1 MSAYLSFE
9 RLRKVVESRYVT
21 YRKKKYV
28 PRDENKK
35 VVIMIDDV
43 HLQGN
48 LKHNVIEFVRSWTQA
63 EGYFDVSAGYFKRV
77 GDFAV
82 IMA

>member
-48 LKHNVIEFVRSWTQA
+48 LRLNLIEFVRSWT
-63 EGYFDVSAGYFKRV
+63 
-77 GDFAV
+77 
-82 IMA
+82 